1 MQTSVRYLQELVR
14 SGGPELDQYKTLNQ
28 AFVDFNELAR
38 QGEFD
43 RYGPDFKEDLMG
55 TSFGYETMQG
65 FVYRQP
71 HGHSGDFELYER
83 IYGNY
88 QTSNKHLEKWDQFWN
103 QQAFVSALQNSQRYF
118 NQTLADTEACS
129 KNTNVLNVASGS
141 SRFVAD
147 YLNLHQTTT
156 TFHCMDQ
163 SHRALDYARLLCR
176 GHLNQVQFLQGRV
189 AQLSSDI
196 NYDLVWS
203 EGLFDYLND
212 SQFKQTLKKLLAMMS
227 VNGQCVIGNLS
238 TENPNQAFM
247 EFMQWHVNPR
257 SETHLRSLAL
267 ACGVKPT
274 NMHVVKESSGVN
286 LFLHITR

>member
-1 MQTSVRYLQELVR
+1 MQSSVRYLQDLVR
-14 SGGPELDQYKTLNQ
+14 SGGPESDQYETLNQ
-28 AFVDFNELAR
+28 TFVDFNQLAR

-43 RYGPDFKEDLMG
+43 HYGPDFKEDLMG
-55 TSFGYETMQG
+55 TSFGYDTMQG
-65 FVYRQP
+65 YVYRQP

-88 QTSNKHLEKWDQFWN
+88 QTPNKDLEKWDQFWN
-103 QQAFVSALQNSQRYF
+103 KQAFVSALQNSQRYF
-118 NQTLADTEACS
+118 NQTLADTEAS
-129 KNTNVLNVASGS
+129 STNTNVLNVASGS

-147 YLNLHQTTT
+147 YLKLNQSAT

-176 GHLNQVQFLQGRV
+176 GHLHQVQFQQGQV
-189 AQLSSDI
+189 AELAQDI
-196 NYDLVWS
+196 RYDLVWS
-203 EGLFDYLND
+203 EGLFDYLSD
-212 SQFKQTLKKLLAMMS
+212 REFKQTLEKLLSMMNK
-227 VNGQCVIGNLS
+227 NGQCVIGNLS

-257 SETHLRSLAL
+257 SEAHLRSLAS
-267 ACGVKPT
+267 ACGIKPA
-274 NMHVVKESSGVN
+274 NMHVVKEASGVN